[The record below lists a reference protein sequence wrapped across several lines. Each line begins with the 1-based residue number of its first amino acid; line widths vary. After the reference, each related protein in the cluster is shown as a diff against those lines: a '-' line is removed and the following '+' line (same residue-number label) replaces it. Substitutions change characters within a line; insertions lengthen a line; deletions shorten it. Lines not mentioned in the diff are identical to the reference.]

1 MNDPIKII
9 WKYKNDN
16 RRTQYMTYIFIGTVS
31 KSIKKI
37 LNKIENLNLYDTL
50 LQLTKDEYEQLE
62 KFYGEHW
69 YNKFFN
75 LYHINNTIYS
85 IIESALLK
93 KELID
98 KYTQTW
104 YNTHIINHQLME
116 KKLIY
121 SYESI
126 IKYELERKNK
136 KKGAKEFAGADEDFN
151 DYTTT
156 KKLDIKKLFNIKKE
170 ETQQGGYELS
180 KQENDKFKNN
190 NLDEYNISE
199 FGFKNL
205 LDNKNINS
213 IGGYDDDHIDDV
225 EEDEEIYHDKDQDE
239 DDENIKKKG
248 DNEESEDDDTQLE
261 GTEITAEEEI
271 DIGEIE
277 KIYKDDDV
285 AHDDNI
291 TKTSNLIKEALNNN
305 KIFETQANQMIEFDK
320 SKDKNIYDEN
330 LKEVYNKKYVETQY
344 IYKDDT
350 IKTIKDKICITMK
363 NNNKFSNN
371 SYLVPSRQYLWTEYY
386 YNNKIEKI
394 MLGQKWLRRNEIL
407 TVDIE
412 PNNNLRLYEE
422 VSNNLKNLRDNLK
435 RYTSKIRREDDEN
448 NILFDYD
455 DYLQYNE
462 IYMIDLYNELGKDYK
477 KDQEVLKNLQ
487 EVYLKLYFYKVRTD
501 ELKNII
507 DYLYLGNDDKVELNK
522 MLTVY
527 ESLSNDLLIE
537 NEITSLVEELR
548 IKNDYKKNFKQTYII
563 QSIIHLKLRQK
574 NEIQTRI
581 DLYRIFNEFIVD
593 KEFPFILYQTLD
605 GNVVY
610 KFNEDEVNEFMKK
623 SENTDIITKWFE
635 NTPYGITIKFK
646 IKDKFGERFL
656 GITINDNG
664 RLEYKI
670 VFKEE
675 DNAVIDDIKD
685 TYKYI
690 RNLIKKINLEKS
702 RQIFEEPE
710 ESEFKYAFINTVQK
724 FELPEKFIINHNDLS
739 EFSRYFFPYIA
750 LVIDPRKRISKIGKN
765 DDSSKFGTYLKY
777 KRVSK
782 YDNQTRIEQRI
793 LYFLR
798 NYEITDNVLVN
809 EISKQ
814 FNITIERANEEIEKI
829 KQRYPYL
836 KKSRKILKKLEN
848 IPKYKSPGINID
860 IQGKQ
865 RDKYKIRI
873 SGARDKEQLIRMV
886 EFMNILIFLYAETYL
901 LKKPERQE
909 LKEKLK
915 KLNKIAKRRN
925 KVVDIVNYDEISK
938 TIKQMVKADKE
949 RIGYKPEE
957 GQNQWSRCCQN
968 SGEEKK
974 RRPQQYNAS
983 TMGDLLKKGYKLNK
997 KTGEYEKHIL
1007 VKNTK
1012 TGKKTEVTLKTLK
1025 FLDFDNEG
1033 NPTGNEIHYAC
1044 DPDENGEHY
1053 YVGFLTKC
1061 RNPFGH
1067 CMPCCF
1073 KKDPGA
1079 TKNKNK
1085 LNFYK
1090 TCQGI
1095 EVKDDKEK
1103 EEKNILETLYI
1114 LQDTNKI
1121 QDGRFGLLPNYLDF
1135 YFNIMLE
1142 RDKFIKQHYLTK
1154 TKGGG
1159 YFFKYGSNQ
1168 EKYQFLNAVCTCVE
1182 MDIEQIKKKIINL
1195 LEKDYTEQLFTS
1207 LNNGDIKSQFGNKQN
1222 FINFINTNSI
1232 LDYDLLHNILCLPG
1246 SINKNGMNIIIFN
1259 KKTIII
1265 SKTFEREK
1273 IREDFELL
1281 CGNIED
1287 YYSII
1292 SPEHD
1297 NIFILR
1303 DGKNYYPIVEV
1314 NKKDEDEK
1322 NIIVKKIFKYDNN
1335 KNNKDNNISQ
1345 FYVKNCK
1352 GSFLDSII
1360 YRDSLPTAREVLFYL
1375 DKLTKNKDL
1384 KKYTV
1389 KYQVIDT
1396 RNKCKFFVTD
1406 NNTLIPTRPSGS
1418 IYNIQIVK
1426 SIEKYI
1432 KDFKETFDELN
1443 NIYKLT
1449 EQMLDVK
1456 PFGVYYDNIDN
1467 DKIEVTAIV
1476 THLHD
1481 VIPVI
1486 NEKIKISEIEKLGLK
1501 YENMPI
1507 IDKID
1512 NDIIKRKTNIKIDE
1526 RVESVNKDA
1535 YDTESYELFRL
1546 EFSNYLNRYENQSL
1560 KNKIIKI
1567 IDNKKYTIND
1577 KTENIR
1583 LILYRLID
1591 KKMADKYTKI
1601 IQSKNIQV
1609 DVDTEIEVDENA
1621 AEDIDENIQKGGKY
1635 DKLIHVSK
1643 EEPELKTYVVNND
1656 RETCNIHKD
1665 KDTCN
1670 NNIQCHWTRTGC
1682 YMSLTKK
1689 TIIKFINKIS
1699 DELAINDRKAYEI
1712 LKVDDYY
1719 VSDIVDYS
1727 KFTQRDK
1734 QKIIRSTGS
1743 NIKKELG
1750 NIFGSENIP
1759 IIGKR
1764 KIKNLVEFNY
1774 QQLNQEFQIT
1784 DMKEYYLQRIIQ
1796 NNLTIFRAYVNGYY
1810 WLKNKYSDIDT
1821 KNLGYYSPL
1830 QTELAN
1836 YFRGTVIEWLNN
1848 KKNESK
1854 IKIILKYMDLKKSHI
1869 PSDYAIKLGE
1879 NPAFRT
1885 NTIPE
1890 LYILSIINDIPIVV
1904 YDDLNNPIYIYDDGL
1919 KYDKTNNDLNKK
1931 DLNKYISKENKHKYI
1946 NIKMIFISNNQI
1958 PDLIETIYY
1967 K

>member
-31 KSIKKI
+31 KNIKKI
-37 LNKIENLNLYDTL
+37 LDKIENLNLYDTL
-50 LQLTKDEYEQLE
+50 LQLTKDEYNQLE
-62 KFYGEHW
+62 KFYGVNW

-85 IIESALLK
+85 IRETALLK
-93 KELID
+93 KEIID

-104 YNTHIINHQLME
+104 YDTHILNHQLME
-116 KKLIY
+116 RKLIY

-126 IKYELERKNK
+126 INYELERKSK
-136 KKGAKEFAGADEDFN
+136 KKGAKEFAVGTDNEEFN
-151 DYTTT
+151 DFTTT
-156 KKLDIKKLFNIKKE
+156 KKLDVKKLFNIKRDE
-170 ETQQGGYELS
+170 SQSGGFIDNNEFNLS
-180 KQENDKFKNN
+180 GFGFN
-190 NLDEYNISE
+190 NLLNEQTD
-199 FGFKNL
+199 NL
-205 LDNKNINS
+205 H
-213 IGGYDDDHIDDV
+213 GGYDDDHIDDV
-225 EEDEEIYHDKDQDE
+225 VEDEEIYHNKEDEVEPKDEEEIADE
-239 DDENIKKKG
+239 EI
-248 DNEESEDDDTQLE
+248 QLE
-261 GTEITAEEEI
+261 GTDLTAEEEV
-271 DIGEIE
+271 DIEEIE
-277 KIYKDDDV
+277 QIYKDVDV

-305 KIFETQANQMIEFDK
+305 KIFETQTNKMMEFDK

-330 LKEVYNKKYVETQY
+330 LKEVFNKKYIETQY

-350 IKTIKDKICITMK
+350 IKNVKDKICITMK
-363 NNNKFSNN
+363 NNDKFSNN
-371 SYLVPSRQYLWTEYY
+371 SYLIPSRQYLWTEYY

-422 VSNNLKNLRDNLK
+422 LNGNLKNLRDNLK

-477 KDQEVLKNLQ
+477 KDQESLKNLQ
-487 EVYLKLYFYKVRTD
+487 EVYLKLYFYKIRTD
-501 ELKNII
+501 EIKNII
-507 DYLYLGNDDKVELNK
+507 DYLHIGNEDKVELNK

-527 ESLSNDLLIE
+527 ESLSNDLIIE
-537 NEITSLVEELR
+537 NEISNLVEDLR
-548 IKNDYKKNFKQTYII
+548 LKNDYKKNFKQTYVI

-574 NEIQTRI
+574 DIMQTRL

-593 KEFPFILYQTLD
+593 KDFPFILYQTID

-610 KFNEDEVNEFMKK
+610 KFNEDEVNEYMKK
-623 SENTDIITKWFE
+623 SEYIDILTKWFE

-656 GITINDNG
+656 GITINETG

-670 VFKEE
+670 VFKED
-675 DNAVIDDIKD
+675 DNAIIDDIKD

-690 RNLIKKINLEKS
+690 RNLIKKINSEKS
-702 RQIFEEPE
+702 RQRFEEPE

-724 FELPEKFIINHNDLS
+724 FELPEKYVINHNDLS
-739 EFSRYFFPYIA
+739 EFSRYFFPYVA
-750 LVIDPRKRISKIGKN
+750 LVIDPRKRISKIGKEE
-765 DDSSKFGTYLKY
+765 DSSKFGTYLKY

-798 NYEITDNVLVN
+798 NYEITDNVLIN

-814 FNITIERANEEIEKI
+814 FNITMERATEEIEKI
-829 KQRYPYL
+829 KLRYPYL

-848 IPKYKSPGINID
+848 LPKYKSPGINID

-886 EFMNILIFLYAETYL
+886 EFMNILIFLYVETYL
-901 LKKPERQE
+901 LKKPDRQE

-938 TIKQMVKADKE
+938 TIKQMAKADKE

-968 SGEEKK
+968 SGEGKK

-997 KTGEYEKHIL
+997 KTGEYEKRVL

-1012 TGKKTEVTLKTLK
+1012 TGKKTEVVLKTLK

-1073 KKDPGA
+1073 KKEPAA
-1079 TKNKNK
+1079 TQNKNK

-1095 EVKDDKEK
+1095 EVKDEK
-1103 EEKNILETLYI
+1103 ETEDKNILETLYI

-1142 RDKFIKQHYLTK
+1142 RDKFIKQHYLSK
-1154 TKGGG
+1154 TTGGG

-1168 EKYQFLNAVCTCVE
+1168 EKYQFLNAVGSCIDLDV
-1182 MDIEQIKKKIINL
+1182 EQIKKKLINI

-1207 LNNGDIKSQFGNKQN
+1207 LNNGDIKSQYGNKQN
-1222 FINFINTNSI
+1222 FINYINTNPL
-1232 LDYDLLHNILCLPG
+1232 LDYDLIHNILCLPG
-1246 SINKNGMNIIIFN
+1246 SIYKNGMNIIIFN

-1273 IREDFELL
+1273 IREDFELI

-1287 YYSII
+1287 YYSFT
-1292 SPEHD
+1292 SSDRE

-1314 NKKDEDEK
+1314 NKKTDEDK
-1322 NIIVKKIFKYDNN
+1322 NITIKKLFKYDNN
-1335 KNNKDNNISQ
+1335 KNNIVYHISQ
-1345 FYVKNCK
+1345 FYMKNCK

-1360 YRDSLPTAREVLFYL
+1360 YRDSLPTAREVLYYL
-1375 DKLTKNKDL
+1375 QKLTD
-1384 KKYTV
+1384 KKYSI

-1396 RNKCKFFVTD
+1396 RNKCKFFVTE

-1432 KDFKETFDELN
+1432 KNFKETFDELN
-1443 NIYKLT
+1443 KIYTLT
-1449 EQMLDVK
+1449 NKMLDIK
-1456 PFGVYYDNIDN
+1456 PYSVYYESKDA
-1467 DKIEVTAIV
+1467 DKIEITAIV
-1476 THLHD
+1476 THSLD
-1481 VIPVI
+1481 VVPVI
-1486 NEKIKISEIEKLGLK
+1486 NEKIKISDIEKLGLK

-1535 YDTESYELFRL
+1535 YDAESYELFRL
-1546 EFSNYLNRYENQSL
+1546 EFSNYLNRFENQSL
-1560 KNKIIKI
+1560 RNKIIKI

-1583 LILYRLID
+1583 LILYRLVD
-1591 KKMADKYTKI
+1591 KKLADKYKKI
-1601 IQSKNIQV
+1601 IESKNIQL
-1609 DVDTEIEVDENA
+1609 DVETEIDVDENA
-1621 AEDIDENIQKGGKY
+1621 AEDIDETIQKGGKY
-1635 DKLIHVSK
+1635 DKLIHISK
-1643 EEPELKTYVVNND
+1643 DEPELKTYVVNND
-1656 RETCNIHKD
+1656 RETCNINKD
-1665 KDTCN
+1665 RETCN
-1670 NNIQCHWTRTGC
+1670 NNIHCHWTRTGC

-1689 TIIKFINKIS
+1689 IIIKFINKVS
-1699 DELAINDRKAYEI
+1699 DELAINDRKAFEI
-1712 LKVDDYY
+1712 LKIDDYY
-1719 VSDIVDYS
+1719 VSDIVDYN
-1727 KFTQRDK
+1727 KFTQRNG
-1734 QKIIRSTGS
+1734 QKIIRSSGS

-1774 QQLNQEFQIT
+1774 QQLNQEFQLT

-1810 WLKNKYSDIDT
+1810 WLKNKYNDIDS

-1836 YFRGTVIEWLNN
+1836 YFRGTVIDWIEN
-1848 KKNESK
+1848 KKNNTKLQS
-1854 IKIILKYMDLKKSHI
+1854 ILPYMNLKKK
-1869 PSDYAIKLGE
+1869 DTATNYTIKLGE
-1879 NPAFRT
+1879 NPSFRT

-1890 LYILSIINDIPIVV
+1890 LHILSIINDIPIII
-1904 YDDLNNPIYIYDDGL
+1904 YDDLNNPIFVYDSGL
-1919 KYDKTNNDLNKK
+1919 LYNKFDIDLNKK
-1931 DLNKYISKENKHKYI
+1931 DIQKYINKDNKHKYI
-1946 NIKMIFISNNQI
+1946 NIKFVYISNNEI
-1958 PDLIETIYY
+1958 PDFIESIYY

>member
-16 RRTQYMTYIFIGTVS
+16 RRTQYVTYIFIGNVA
-31 KSIKKI
+31 KPIKKI
-37 LNKIENLNLYDTL
+37 LDKIANLNLYDTL
-50 LQLTKDEYEQLE
+50 LQLTKEEYGQLE
-62 KFYGEHW
+62 KFYGENW

-85 IIESALLK
+85 IRETELLK
-93 KELID
+93 KEIID
-98 KYTQTW
+98 KYTQEW
-104 YNTHIINHQLME
+104 YNKHIMNHQLME
-116 KKLIY
+116 RKLIY

-136 KKGAKEFAGADEDFN
+136 KKVKEFASGTDNEDFN

-170 ETQQGGYELS
+170 QTGG
-180 KQENDKFKNN
+180 FKNGLTN
-190 NLDEYNISE
+190 INDEFNISS
-199 FGFKNL
+199 GFNNL
-205 LDNKNINS
+205 LDNDNLLYGGTN
-213 IGGYDDDHIDDV
+213 GGYDDDHTGDV
-225 EEDEEIYHDKDQDE
+225 EEDEETYHDE
-239 DDENIKKKG
+239 DDEKKEVVE
-248 DNEESEDDDTQLE
+248 DEEKDEEPQLE
-261 GTEITAEEEI
+261 GTDITAEEEV
-271 DIGEIE
+271 DLEEIE
-277 KIYKDDDV
+277 KIYKDSDV
-285 AHDDNI
+285 THDDNVA
-291 TKTSNLIKEALNNN
+291 KTSSLIKEALNND
-305 KIFETQANQMIEFDK
+305 KIFEKQSNLMMDFDQ
-320 SKDKNIYDEN
+320 SKDKNIYDET
-330 LKEVYNKKYVETQY
+330 LKEIYAKKYVETQY

-350 IKTIKDKICITMK
+350 IKTVKDKICITLK
-363 NNNKFSNN
+363 NNKKFSDN
-371 SYLVPSRQYLWTEYY
+371 SYLLPSRQYLWTEYY
-386 YNNKIEKI
+386 YDNKIEKI

-412 PNNNLRLYEE
+412 PNNNLRMYEE
-422 VSNNLKNLRDNLK
+422 LSGNLKNLRDNLK

-477 KDQEVLKNLQ
+477 KDQESIKNLQ
-487 EVYLKLYFYKVRTD
+487 EVYLKLYFYKIRTD

-507 DYLYLGNDDKVELNK
+507 DYLHIGNDDKVELNK
-522 MLTVY
+522 MLNVY
-527 ESLSNDLLIE
+527 ESLSNDLVIE
-537 NEITSLVEELR
+537 NEITNLVEDLR
-548 IKNDYKKNFKQTYII
+548 LKTDYRKNFKQTYVI

-574 NEIQTRI
+574 DTTIATKI

-593 KEFPFILYQTLD
+593 KQFPFILYQTLD

-610 KFNEDEVNEFMKK
+610 KFNETEVNEYMKI
-623 SENTDIITKWFE
+623 SNDSDIITKWFE

-646 IKDKFGERFL
+646 IKDKFGERFM

-675 DNAVIDDIKD
+675 DMAVIDDIKD

-690 RNLIKKINLEKS
+690 KNLIKKINSEKS
-702 RQIFEEPE
+702 RHRFEEPD

-724 FELPEKFIINHNDLS
+724 FELPEKYMINHNDLS

-750 LVIDPRKRISKIGKN
+750 LVIDPRKRQSKLGKE

-793 LYFLR
+793 LYFMR
-798 NYEITDNVLVN
+798 NYEITDAVLSN

-814 FNITIERANEEIEKI
+814 FNITMERSNEEIEKI

-848 IPKYKSPGINID
+848 LPKYKSPGINID

-886 EFMNILIFLYAETYL
+886 EFMNILIFLYTETYL
-901 LKKPERQE
+901 LKKSDRQE

-925 KVVDIVNYDEISK
+925 KVADIVNYEEDEK
-938 TIKQMVKADKE
+938 TIKHMTKADKE

-968 SGEEKK
+968 SGEGKK

-983 TMGDLLKKGYKLNK
+983 NMTELLKNGYKLNK
-997 KTGEYEKHIL
+997 KTGEYEKRVL
-1007 VKNTK
+1007 VKNGK
-1012 TGKKTEVTLKTLK
+1012 SSKKTEVVLNTLK
-1025 FLDFDNEG
+1025 FMDFDENG

-1044 DPDENGEHY
+1044 DPEENGEHF

-1073 KKDPGA
+1073 KKDPNA
-1079 TKNKNK
+1079 TQNKNK

-1095 EVKDDKEK
+1095 EVKDEK
-1103 EEKNILETLYI
+1103 VTEEKNILETLYI

-1135 YFNIMLE
+1135 YFNVMMDRE
-1142 RDKFIKQHYLTK
+1142 RIIKQHYLSK
-1154 TKGGG
+1154 TKNG

-1168 EKYQFLNAVCTCVE
+1168 EKYPFLNAIGSSIN
-1182 MDIEQIKKKIINL
+1182 MDVEQIKKKLINI

-1207 LNNGDIKSQFGNKQN
+1207 LNNGDIKSQFGNKQK
-1222 FINFINTNSI
+1222 FIDFINTNSI
-1232 LDYDLLHNILCLPG
+1232 LDYDLINNILCIPG
-1246 SINKNGMNIIIFN
+1246 TIFKNGMNIIIFN
-1259 KKTIII
+1259 RKTIII

-1287 YYSII
+1287 YHAII
-1292 SPEHD
+1292 SSERE

-1314 NKKDEDEK
+1314 NKKSEDDK
-1322 NIIVKKIFKYDNN
+1322 NIIVKKTFRYEN
-1335 KNNKDNNISQ
+1335 KKENIVNHLAD
-1345 FYVKNCK
+1345 FYMKNCK

-1375 DKLTKNKDL
+1375 QKMND
-1384 KKYTV
+1384 KKYQI

-1396 RNKCKFFVTD
+1396 RNKCKFFVTE

-1426 SIEKYI
+1426 SIDKYI
-1432 KDFKETFDELN
+1432 KSFKETYDELN
-1443 NIYKLT
+1443 KIYGLT
-1449 EQMLDVK
+1449 EKVLDIK
-1456 PFGVYYDNIDN
+1456 PNTVYYENKEN

-1476 THLHD
+1476 TRSLD

-1486 NEKIKISEIEKLGLK
+1486 NEKMKISELEKLGLK

-1512 NDIIKRKTNIKIDE
+1512 NDIIRRKTNIKVDD
-1526 RVESVNKDA
+1526 RVEYVNKDA
-1535 YDTESYELFRL
+1535 YESESYELFRL
-1546 EFSNYLNRYENQSL
+1546 EFSNYLNRFENQSL

-1567 IDNKKYTIND
+1567 IENKKYTIND

-1583 LILYRLID
+1583 LILYRLTD
-1591 KKMADKYTKI
+1591 KKLADKYRKI
-1601 IQSKNIQV
+1601 IESKNIQV
-1609 DVDTEIEVDENA
+1609 DADTEIDVDENA
-1621 AEDIDENIQKGGKY
+1621 ATEDDIVQQGGKY
-1635 DKLIHVSK
+1635 DKLIHIAK
-1643 EEPELKTYVVNND
+1643 DEPELKTYVINND
-1656 RETCNIHKD
+1656 RETCNIHKNRD
-1665 KDTCN
+1665 ECN
-1670 NNIQCHWTRTGC
+1670 TNVHCHWTRTGC

-1689 TIIKFINKIS
+1689 LLIKFINKVS
-1699 DELAINDRKAYEI
+1699 DELAINDRKAFEI
-1712 LKVDDYY
+1712 LKIDDYY
-1719 VSDIVDYS
+1719 VSDIVDYN
-1727 KFTQRDK
+1727 KFTQRDG

-1750 NIFGSENIP
+1750 NIFGTENIP

-1764 KIKNLVEFNY
+1764 KLKNLVEFNY
-1774 QQLNQEFQIT
+1774 QQLNQEFQMI

-1796 NNLTIFRAYVNGYY
+1796 HNLTIFRAYVNGYY
-1810 WLKNKYSDIDT
+1810 WLKNKYNEPES

-1836 YFRGTVIEWLNN
+1836 YFRGTVIEWIEN

-1854 IKIILKYMDLKKSHI
+1854 LKNIIEYMQLKKGKTS
-1869 PSDYAIKLGE
+1869 SDYAIKIGE
-1879 NPAFRT
+1879 NPSFRT

-1890 LYILSIINDIPIVV
+1890 LYILSMINDIPVII
-1904 YDDLNNPIYIYDDGL
+1904 YDDLNNPIFVYDSGLLYNKYDD
-1919 KYDKTNNDLNKK
+1919 KLNKK
-1931 DLNKYISKENKHKYI
+1931 DISKYTNVTNRQKYI
-1946 NIKMIFISNNQI
+1946 NIKYIYVLDNEI
-1958 PDLIETIYY
+1958 PDFIEVIYY

>member
-16 RRTQYMTYIFIGTVS
+16 RRTQYMTYIFIGNVS
-31 KSIKKI
+31 KMIKKI
-37 LNKIENLNLYDTL
+37 LDKFANLNLYDTL
-50 LQLTKDEYEQLE
+50 LQLTKEEYIQLE

-85 IIESALLK
+85 IRETELLK
-93 KELID
+93 KEIID
-98 KYTQTW
+98 KYTKDW
-104 YNTHIINHQLME
+104 YDKHIMNHQLME
-116 KKLIY
+116 RKLIY

-126 IKYELERKNK
+126 IKYELEKKVK
-136 KKGAKEFAGADEDFN
+136 KKSKEFASGTDNEDFN

-170 ETQQGGYELS
+170 QEGGFNMKNEEYNLS
-180 KQENDKFKNN
+180 SGFN
-190 NLDEYNISE
+190 NLI
-199 FGFKNL
+199 
-205 LDNKNINS
+205 DNDNMLC
-213 IGGYDDDHIDDV
+213 GGYDDDHVGDV
-225 EEDEEIYHDKDQDE
+225 EEDEDVYRDEEDEEKKENVGDGEEDKEEKDE
-239 DDENIKKKG
+239 D
-248 DNEESEDDDTQLE
+248 EEQKLE
-261 GTEITAEEEI
+261 GTDITAEEEV
-271 DIGEIE
+271 DLEEIE
-277 KIYKDDDV
+277 KIYKDSDV
-285 AHDDNI
+285 IHDDNVS
-291 TKTSNLIKEALNNN
+291 KTSNLIKEALNND
-305 KIFETQANQMIEFDK
+305 KIFEKQSNLMIEFDQ
-320 SKDKNIYDEN
+320 SKDKNIYDET
-330 LKEVYNKKYVETQY
+330 LKEIYTKKYVETQY

-350 IKTIKDKICITMK
+350 IKTIKDKICITLK
-363 NNNKFSNN
+363 NNKKFSDN
-371 SYLVPSRQYLWTEYY
+371 SYLLPSRQYLWTEYY
-386 YNNKIEKI
+386 YDNKIEKI
-394 MLGQKWLRRNEIL
+394 MVGQKWLRRNEIL

-412 PNNNLRLYEE
+412 PNNNIRLYEE
-422 VSNNLKNLRDNLK
+422 LAGNLKNLRDNLK

-462 IYMIDLYNELGKDYK
+462 IYMLDIYNELGKDYK
-477 KDQEVLKNLQ
+477 KDQETLKNLQ
-487 EVYLKLYFYKVRTD
+487 EVYLKLYFYKIRTD
-501 ELKNII
+501 ELKNIL
-507 DYLYLGNDDKVELNK
+507 DYLHIGNEDKVELNK
-522 MLTVY
+522 MLNVY
-527 ESLSNDLLIE
+527 ESLSNDLVLE
-537 NEITSLVEELR
+537 NEITNLVEELR
-548 IKNDYKKNFKQTYII
+548 LKTDYKQNFKQTYVI
-563 QSIIHLKLRQK
+563 QSIIHLKLRQQNVELASK
-574 NEIQTRI
+574 I

-593 KEFPFILYQTLD
+593 KQFPFILYQTLD

-610 KFNEDEVNEFMKK
+610 KFNESEVNEYMKV
-623 SENTDIITKWFE
+623 SGDSDIITKWFE

-646 IKDKFGERFL
+646 IKDKFGERFM
-656 GITINDNG
+656 GVTINDNG

-675 DNAVIDDIKD
+675 DMAVIDDIKN

-690 RNLIKKINLEKS
+690 KNLVKKINLEKS
-702 RQIFEEPE
+702 RHRFEEPDDT
-710 ESEFKYAFINTVQK
+710 EFKYAFINTVQK
-724 FELPEKFIINHNDLS
+724 FELPEKYLINHNDLS
-739 EFSRYFFPYIA
+739 EFSRYFYPYIS
-750 LVIDPRKRISKIGKN
+750 LVIDPRKRQSKIGKEE
-765 DDSSKFGTYLKY
+765 DLSKFGTYLKY

-798 NYEITDNVLVN
+798 NYEITDALLAN

-814 FNITIERANEEIEKI
+814 FNVTMERANEEIEKI

-886 EFMNILIFLYAETYL
+886 EFMNILLFLYIETYL
-901 LKKPERQE
+901 LKKSDRQE

-925 KVVDIVNYDEISK
+925 KVADIVNYEEDAK
-938 TIKQMVKADKE
+938 KIKQMAKADKE
-949 RIGYKPEE
+949 RIGYTPEE

-968 SGEEKK
+968 SGEGKK

-983 TMGDLLKKGYKLNK
+983 NMAELLKNGYKLNK
-997 KTGEYEKHIL
+997 KTGEYEKRVL
-1007 VKNTK
+1007 VKNGK
-1012 TGKKTEVTLKTLK
+1012 SSKKTEVVLKTLK
-1025 FLDFDNEG
+1025 FMDFDENG
-1033 NPTGNEIHYAC
+1033 NPTGNEIHYTC
-1044 DPDENGEHY
+1044 DPEENGEHF

-1095 EVKDDKEK
+1095 EVKDEKITEDK
-1103 EEKNILETLYI
+1103 NVLETLYI

-1135 YFNIMLE
+1135 YFNIMMNRE
-1142 RDKFIKQHYLTK
+1142 KYIKQHYLSK
-1154 TKGGG
+1154 TKNG

-1168 EKYQFLNAVCTCVE
+1168 EKYQFLNAVGSCID
-1182 MDIEQIKKKIINL
+1182 MDVEQIKKKLINIL
-1195 LEKDYTEQLFTS
+1195 DKDYTEQLFTS
-1207 LNNGDIKSQFGNKQN
+1207 LNNGDIKSQFGNKQK
-1222 FINFINTNSI
+1222 FIDFINTNSI
-1232 LDYDLLHNILCLPG
+1232 LDYDLINNILCIPG
-1246 SINKNGMNIIIFN
+1246 IIFKNGMNIIMFN
-1259 KKTIII
+1259 KRTIII

-1287 YYSII
+1287 YHAII
-1292 SPEHD
+1292 SSDRE

-1314 NKKDEDEK
+1314 NKKSEDDK
-1322 NIIVKKIFKYDNN
+1322 NIIIRKTFRYEDKKE
-1335 KNNKDNNISQ
+1335 NIVNHIAD
-1345 FYVKNCK
+1345 FYMKNCK

-1360 YRDSLPTAREVLFYL
+1360 HRDSLPSAREVLFYL
-1375 DKLTKNKDL
+1375 KKITD
-1384 KKYTV
+1384 KKYEI

-1396 RNKCKFFVTD
+1396 RNKCKFFITE

-1432 KDFKETFDELN
+1432 KSFKDTYDELN
-1443 NIYKLT
+1443 KIYGLT
-1449 EQMLDVK
+1449 DKVLDVK
-1456 PFGVYYDNIDN
+1456 PNAVYYENKEN
-1467 DKIEVTAIV
+1467 DKIEITAIV
-1476 THLHD
+1476 TRSLD
-1481 VIPVI
+1481 VIPII
-1486 NEKIKISEIEKLGLK
+1486 NEKVKISDIEKLGLK

-1512 NDIIKRKTNIKIDE
+1512 NDIIRRKTNIKVDD
-1526 RVESVNKDA
+1526 RVEYVNKDA
-1535 YDTESYELFRL
+1535 YETESFELFRL
-1546 EFSNYLNRYENQSL
+1546 EFSNYLNRFENQSL

-1567 IDNKKYTIND
+1567 IENKKYTIND

-1583 LILYRLID
+1583 LILYRLTD
-1591 KKMADKYTKI
+1591 KKLADKYRKI
-1601 IQSKNIQV
+1601 IESKNIQV
-1609 DVDTEIEVDENA
+1609 DVETEIEVDENA
-1621 AEDIDENIQKGGKY
+1621 ATEDDNIQQGGKY
-1635 DKLIHVSK
+1635 DKLIHISK
-1643 EEPELKTYVVNND
+1643 DMPELKTYAVNND

-1665 KDTCN
+1665 REECN
-1670 NNIQCHWTRTGC
+1670 TNIHCHWTRTGC

-1689 TIIKFINKIS
+1689 LLIKFINKVS
-1699 DELAINDRKAYEI
+1699 DELAINDRKAFEI
-1712 LKVDDYY
+1712 LKIDDYY
-1719 VSDIVDYS
+1719 VSDIVDYN
-1727 KFTQRDK
+1727 KFTQRDG

-1764 KIKNLVEFNY
+1764 KLKSLVEFNY
-1774 QQLNQEFQIT
+1774 QQLNQEFQMI
-1784 DMKEYYLQRIIQ
+1784 DMKEYYLQRIVQ

-1810 WLKNKYSDIDT
+1810 WLKNKYNDPES

-1836 YFRGTVIEWLNN
+1836 YFRGIVIEWIEN

-1854 IKIILKYMDLKKSHI
+1854 LKNIIEYMNLKKDKT
-1869 PSDYAIKLGE
+1869 PSYYAIKIGE
-1879 NPAFRT
+1879 NPSFRT

-1890 LYILSIINDIPIVV
+1890 LYILSIINDIPVIV
-1904 YDDLNNPIYIYDDGL
+1904 YDDLNNPIYVYDTGLIYNKYDD
-1919 KYDKTNNDLNKK
+1919 KLNKK
-1931 DLNKYISKENKHKYI
+1931 DISKYINTTNRQKYI
-1946 NIKMIFISNNQI
+1946 NIKFIFVLDNQV
-1958 PDLIETIYY
+1958 PNFIEIIYY